1 MFEEIMKFFQQG
13 GAGAAPAAGAAA
25 MPDLSS
31 NANLAANAGNV
42 SFNTGS
48 TAPQFGAFNSVDAA
62 GSAPST
68 QMADLSGGIP
78 TTPGDQAQAGVLP
91 QGGDAGFDYKGMVGQ
106 LGKAAKEVQS
116 QAAPKMTAVST
127 KPSGIP
133 SGAQPIMMPT
143 GIGGGASGAMQA
155 IQMGNMIGGQPT
167 REQLMKRMGY

>member
-1 MFEEIMKFFQQG
+1 MWEDIMKFLGAG

-25 MPDLSS
+25 MPDLTS

-42 SFNTGS
+42 TFSNGS

-68 QMADLSGGIP
+68 QMADLSGDIP
-78 TTPGDQAQAGVLP
+78 TTPAAQAQAGVLP

-106 LGKAAKEVQS
+106 LGKAAKQVQD
-116 QAAPKMTAVST
+116 QAQPKMTAVST

-133 SGAQPIMMPT
+133 QGANPIMLPT
-143 GIGGGASGAMQA
+143 GIGGGASGAMNA
-155 IQMGNMIGGQPT
+155 IQMGNVIGGQPS
-167 REQLMKRMGY
+167 REELMRRMGY